1 MRVSSTKYISYNNSN
16 NEPLRLTCVLYG
28 GLNYDCDVD
37 MINTIEK
44 NNSIIDS
51 LSLERGRFDFLPG
64 TKKEV
69 DSIETIILK
78 SNRIVFQKII

>member
-1 MRVSSTKYISYNNSN
+1 MRVSSTKYIFNSNSN
-16 NEPLRLTCVLYG
+16 NKSLRLTCVLYG

-37 MINTIEK
+37 MINTVEQ

-51 LSLERGRFDFLPG
+51 LSLERGRFDYLPG

-69 DSIETIILK
+69 DSIETIIMNKVSL
-78 SNRIVFQKII
+78 